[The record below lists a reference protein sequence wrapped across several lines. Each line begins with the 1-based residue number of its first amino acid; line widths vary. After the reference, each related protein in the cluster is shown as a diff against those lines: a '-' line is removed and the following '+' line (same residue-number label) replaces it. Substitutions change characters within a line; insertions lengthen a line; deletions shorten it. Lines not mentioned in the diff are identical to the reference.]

1 MLFDVMV
8 KGASQTE
15 MGLKPCSNGTSYYF
29 IGGEDSLR
37 PQTTQLLHGLQIY
50 PINDFNFE
58 LPALASVPGLSARR
72 GGIRIRKTQQS
83 LPTSSLEPKT
93 GTNIFFSVKGQKA
106 HLLVLAEYIVSV
118 VTTQHF
124 CC

>member
-1 MLFDVMV
+1 MLFVVMV

-15 MGLKPCSNGTSYYF
+15 MGLKPCSRSSSYYF
-29 IGGEDSLR
+29 LGVEDSLR

-50 PINDFNFE
+50 PINDFTFE

-72 GGIRIRKTQQS
+72 GGIRIRKTQS
-83 LPTSSLEPKT
+83 LPTSSLQPKT
-93 GTNIFFSVKGQKA
+93 GTNRFFSVKGQKA